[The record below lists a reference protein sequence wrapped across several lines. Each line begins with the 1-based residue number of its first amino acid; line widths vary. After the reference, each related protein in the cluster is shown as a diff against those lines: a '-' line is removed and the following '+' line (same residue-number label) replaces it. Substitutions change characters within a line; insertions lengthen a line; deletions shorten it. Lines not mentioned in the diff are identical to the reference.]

1 MFSTPG
7 ETYHFPG
14 EHFMKYIFYSLLIF
28 LISCSSSKKSYL
40 DRTDTDNALFDA
52 VKALKKK
59 SNDTAAANA
68 LPLLYKAAQERHI
81 RKIAA
86 LGESQELSRWD
97 KLIDEY
103 SALQEMHNAIIDVNA
118 AYEKVTPTNYQQ
130 TIYDLKQRA
139 AEDYYNSAA
148 GYLGT
153 AGRDNAR
160 KAYSQ
165 FKKADQLVAGYKD
178 AKSKMDEAYQNAIVN
193 IQVNPIQDNSFFF
206 NTGWGNSGYNYSN
219 EYFQQNLVRELRNN
233 NRYPARFYTEWEARR
248 DNIQP
253 DWTINLTLRNMNI
266 PRPQEY
272 RDSRGISRRIQS
284 GTDTAGRPVYQTVYA
299 TLQITRRSL
308 IARADME
315 LNIMDMIERK
325 TISNTSYREDYRW
338 QEEFAT
344 YTGDSRALSDNDWR
358 LVNNNTFIE
367 PRREEILR
375 ELYRKIYPQVKN
387 RITYVVDW

>member
-1 MFSTPG
+1 
-7 ETYHFPG
+7 
-14 EHFMKYIFYSLLIF
+14 
-28 LISCSSSKKSYL
+28 
-40 DRTDTDNALFDA
+40 
-52 VKALKKK
+52 
-59 SNDTAAANA
+59 
-68 LPLLYKAAQERHI
+68 
-81 RKIAA
+81 
-86 LGESQELSRWD
+86 
-97 KLIDEY
+97 
-103 SALQEMHNAIIDVNA
+103 
-118 AYEKVTPTNYQQ
+118 
-130 TIYDLKQRA
+130 
-139 AEDYYNSAA
+139 
-148 GYLGT
+148 
-153 AGRDNAR
+153 
-160 KAYSQ
+160 
-165 FKKADQLVAGYKD
+165 
-178 AKSKMDEAYQNAIVN
+178 
-193 IQVNPIQDNSFFF
+193 
-206 NTGWGNSGYNYSN
+206 
-219 EYFQQNLVRELRNN
+219 
-233 NRYPARFYTEWEARR
+233 RYPARFYTEWEARR

-284 GTDTAGRPVYQTVYA
+284 GTDTADRPVYQTVYA

>member
-1 MFSTPG
+1 
-7 ETYHFPG
+7 
-14 EHFMKYIFYSLLIF
+14 
-28 LISCSSSKKSYL
+28 
-40 DRTDTDNALFDA
+40 
-52 VKALKKK
+52 
-59 SNDTAAANA
+59 
-68 LPLLYKAAQERHI
+68 
-81 RKIAA
+81 
-86 LGESQELSRWD
+86 LG
-97 KLIDEY
+97 
-103 SALQEMHNAIIDVNA
+103 A
-118 AYEKVTPTNYQQ
+118 
-130 TIYDLKQRA
+130 
-139 AEDYYNSAA
+139 
-148 GYLGT
+148 

-160 KAYSQ
+160 KAYNQ

-387 RITYVVDW
+387 RITNVVDW

>member
-1 MFSTPG
+1 
-7 ETYHFPG
+7 
-14 EHFMKYIFYSLLIF
+14 
-28 LISCSSSKKSYL
+28 
-40 DRTDTDNALFDA
+40 
-52 VKALKKK
+52 
-59 SNDTAAANA
+59 
-68 LPLLYKAAQERHI
+68 
-81 RKIAA
+81 
-86 LGESQELSRWD
+86 
-97 KLIDEY
+97 
-103 SALQEMHNAIIDVNA
+103 
-118 AYEKVTPTNYQQ
+118 
-130 TIYDLKQRA
+130 
-139 AEDYYNSAA
+139 
-148 GYLGT
+148 
-153 AGRDNAR
+153 
-160 KAYSQ
+160 
-165 FKKADQLVAGYKD
+165 
-178 AKSKMDEAYQNAIVN
+178 DEAYQNAIVN

>member
-1 MFSTPG
+1 
-7 ETYHFPG
+7 
-14 EHFMKYIFYSLLIF
+14 
-28 LISCSSSKKSYL
+28 
-40 DRTDTDNALFDA
+40 
-52 VKALKKK
+52 
-59 SNDTAAANA
+59 
-68 LPLLYKAAQERHI
+68 
-81 RKIAA
+81 
-86 LGESQELSRWD
+86 
-97 KLIDEY
+97 
-103 SALQEMHNAIIDVNA
+103 
-118 AYEKVTPTNYQQ
+118 
-130 TIYDLKQRA
+130 
-139 AEDYYNSAA
+139 
-148 GYLGT
+148 
-153 AGRDNAR
+153 
-160 KAYSQ
+160 
-165 FKKADQLVAGYKD
+165 
-178 AKSKMDEAYQNAIVN
+178 
-193 IQVNPIQDNSFFF
+193 

-284 GTDTAGRPVYQTVYA
+284 GTDTADRPVYQTVYA